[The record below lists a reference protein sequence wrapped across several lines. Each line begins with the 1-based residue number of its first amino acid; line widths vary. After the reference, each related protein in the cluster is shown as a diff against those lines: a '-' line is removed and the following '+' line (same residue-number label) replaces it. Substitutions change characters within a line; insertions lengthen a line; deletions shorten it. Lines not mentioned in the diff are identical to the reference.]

1 MKWITSAAAAA
12 MALLALS
19 GCDKK
24 TSDDLKE
31 KAEDAKQT
39 VEAKTKE
46 AKEAADKQ
54 IEKAKPKLKEF
65 GEKAKDR
72 KSTRLNSS
80 HSAKSRMPSSA

>member
-46 AKEAADKQ
+46 AKEAAKKQ
-54 IEKAKPKLKEF
+54 IEKAKEAAKNAQPKLE
-65 GEKAKDR
+65 EMADKAKDA
-72 KSTRLNSS
+72 TQN
-80 HSAKSRMPSSA
+80 AI